1 MRDMHT
7 HNEIL
12 VEAPLERCFEA
23 ASDVERWPE
32 ILSHYRRVVFT
43 RQDGHGSG
51 RVRMEAVRHFGPLPW
66 PIWWESEM
74 NCDRPT
80 GEIRYR
86 HVGGITRG
94 MDVTWRLEPDG
105 AATRVVI
112 THDWD
117 GPGWPLIGGFAA
129 RKVIG
134 PRFVHVVAGRTLAGI
149 KRAVERSSETR
160 PREAVD
166 PAPGDGGKA

>member
-1 MRDMHT
+1 MREMHT

-12 VEAPLERCFEA
+12 VEAPLDPCFEA
-23 ASDVERWPE
+23 ASAVERWPE
-32 ILSHYRRVVFT
+32 ILPHYRRVVFT
-43 RQDGHGSG
+43 RRDVRGGG
-51 RVRMEAVRHFGPLPW
+51 CVRMEAIRRFGPLPW
-66 PIWWESEM
+66 PVWWESEM
-74 NCDRPT
+74 SSDRPA

-94 MDVTWRLEPDG
+94 MKVTWRLEPAG

-112 THDWD
+112 THDWV

-149 KRAVERSSETR
+149 KRAVERPGEAR
-160 PREAVD
+160 PEGIEPPPRNE
-166 PAPGDGGKA
+166 GGA